1 MATTTERHI
10 IEVGISG
17 SDSAASE
24 LAALSAAARRAM
36 KGISD
41 ALESLSAFKTIK
53 IRVDTGDATRS
64 VNRLRDQLQSTF
76 RPLLGYTS
84 ESARNRS
91 RGAQF
96 GWRRRRHNAL
106 AYSRGQAEYLGA
118 LFGANFTGPGVPLL
132 GMSDTENFTNSD
144 LDKLYRL
151 KNLKRK
157 LNEHRERM
165 RNAIIPYG
173 GGGGSFIPPG
183 GGDGGDSGSG
193 FFYPT
198 GGGGGGGGG
207 GFAGRIA
214 GFFRGIDLLA
224 RRIGVTIRLA
234 LLPYTALYKMAK
246 KLMALFGV
254 RENFKLYKDAN
265 MSGMLRGGDATGL
278 LQQQRISTLLGGD
291 AASISAM
298 MGRIASERAMLA
310 YGGKGGSFME
320 AARLFGV
327 NIFGSGRYGFA
338 TNEEYLNNI
347 AAAMGRLD
355 PEGRIALA
363 RTAGLT
369 SEQFWA
375 MRGGTASWSKY
386 TSSNSTLLER
396 LIKSVEKADF
406 WLGKQNERFRKATGN
421 DLPFSSRL
429 SDAFTSSGGAWH
441 GEVVEEWNRSW
452 GALKS
457 TVSEFVLVLGDA
469 VLPLLNT
476 LCDFLSILIQMITAF
491 ISPFAKFISY
501 VGRFINGFFNPGTW
515 DSLFKNGTE
524 AERAV
529 DNTPQAIRLRRSDWD
544 DTGNASGGGNR
555 SISVNNV
562 TINARSPSEAR
573 DFMQGMIDGVA
584 SSDYM
589 NMENN
594 GMSAVA

>member
-10 IEVGISG
+10 IEVGIHG

-76 RPLLGYTS
+76 RPLLGYIPD
-84 ESARNRS
+84 SARNRS
-91 RGAQF
+91 RSAQF

-118 LFGANFTGPGVPLL
+118 LFGANFAGSGVPLL

-151 KNLKRK
+151 KELRRK

-165 RNAIIPYG
+165 RNAVIPYG
-173 GGGGSFIPPG
+173 GGGGSFVPPNG
-183 GGDGGDSGSG
+183 VGGDGGSD
-193 FFYPT
+193 FFYPS
-198 GGGGGGGGG
+198 GGGGGGGG

-214 GFFRGIDLLA
+214 GFFRGIDAMA

-234 LLPYTALYKMAK
+234 LIPYAALYKMAK

-298 MGRIASERAMLA
+298 MSRIASERAMLA

-327 NIFGSGRYGFA
+327 NIFGSGKYGFA

-406 WLGKQNERFRKATGN
+406 WLGKQNDRFRKTAGN
-421 DLPFSSRL
+421 SLPFFFKL
-429 SDAFTSSGGAWH
+429 SDMFTPSGGAWH

-469 VLPLLNT
+469 VLPLLST

-501 VGRFINGFFNPGTW
+501 IGRFVNGFFNPGTW
-515 DSLFKNGTE
+515 DSLFKKGAE
-524 AERAV
+524 AERAI
-529 DNTPQAIRLRRSDWD
+529 DNTPQAMRLRRSDWGD
-544 DTGNASGGGNR
+544 ASNASVGGNR

-573 DFMQGMIDGVA
+573 DFMQGMIDGAA